1 MKFDIERIN
10 KVTILRLSGKLV
22 GGSDAGLFK
31 KVVRQ
36 LIDKGDKR
44 VVADMGNVK
53 WINSTGIG
61 ILMTACT
68 TLRKNGGDLKLMRV
82 SDRIE
87 SILYV
92 TKLNLIFECFEDEKE
107 AVRSFE

>member
-1 MKFDIERIN
+1 MKLDIEAIN
-10 KVTILRLSGKLV
+10 RVTILRLSGKLM
-22 GGSDAGLFK
+22 GGSDAELLK
-31 KVVRQ
+31 KVVRKLMEQ
-36 LIDKGDKR
+36 GNRR
-44 VVADMGNVK
+44 VIADMGNVK

-82 SDRIE
+82 SDRIQ

-92 TKLNLIFECFEDEKE
+92 TKLNLIFDCFESEKE